1 MQFWNLQKN
10 GWKEPDMGRIVQTVK
25 RRSAWISKKYN
36 FFTLIELLIVIAI
49 IAILAAMLLPA
60 LNKARDRARTIKCSG
75 NLKQMGTSLFLYF
88 NDNADWIPHGPQIAN
103 WCPEREYLQLLTGR
117 RPSNNDSFVAGMD
130 QYQAVG
136 PYLCPGVTG
145 LPAGSTFL
153 RTSYRLTKGMNETPG
168 KKRGG
173 AWYVDA
179 ATHII
184 PRKLNEIADGTVI
197 MTETVMVNRRG
208 IGIGDDASIWYNNNL
223 TSWLNARLDGY
234 TTRVEYENHRDQANF
249 LFKDGRVR
257 TLKNTTV
264 FGYSVEGKNAIDWLP
279 K

>member
-1 MQFWNLQKN
+1 
-10 GWKEPDMGRIVQTVK
+10 MGRAIQNWK
-25 RRSAWISKKYN
+25 NRLSWNSGKGK

-60 LNKARDRARTIKCSG
+60 LNKARDRAGTIKCSG
-75 NLKQMGTSLFLYF
+75 NLKQMGTLLFLYF
-88 NDNADWIPHGPQIAN
+88 NDNADWIPYGPQIAN

-117 RPSNNDSFVAGMD
+117 YRNYGDSFVAGMD

-153 RTSYRLTKGMNETPG
+153 RTSYRLTQGMNETPG
-168 KKRGG
+168 KNRGG
-173 AWYVDA
+173 AWYA
-179 ATHII
+179 NASNRIT

-197 MTETVMVNRRG
+197 MTETVMIDRRG
-208 IGIGDDASIWYNNNL
+208 IGIGYNASIWYNHNL
-223 TSWLNARLDGY
+223 TNWLKARQNGY
-234 TTRVEYENHRDQANF
+234 NSRVEYENHRDQANF

-257 TLKNTTV
+257 ILKNTTV
-264 FGYSVEGKNAIDWLP
+264 FGYSAEGKNAIDWLP

>member
-1 MQFWNLQKN
+1 MS
-10 GWKEPDMGRIVQTVK
+10 MGRIILDGR
-25 RRSAWISKKYN
+25 RRSALASEMHCW
-36 FFTLIELLIVIAI
+36 FTLIELLIVIAI

-75 NLKQMGTSLFLYF
+75 NLKQMGTLLFLYL

-153 RTSYRLTKGMNETPG
+153 RMSYRLTKGMNETPG

-173 AWYVDA
+173 TWYVDA

-264 FGYSVEGKNAIDWLP
+264 FGYSAEGKNAIDWLP